1 MASSKYQNA
10 SENLTT
16 WLHIGI
22 KKNWEGWHKKILFS
36 SLKETFLRNGTAAYF
51 KRFLLLKNK
60 GMGKKGGA
68 RFPVFVCLSSWFS
81 SQLLGK
87 ALPLGW
93 VFSQVRSF
101 VGRFVQTRLPLPWG
115 LWSLEKK
122 DILPYFCL
130 RSHDAIPFVCW
141 LILHHGRFQ
150 DTLMK
155 FRLDQLLFPGE
166 KEVAA
171 CPMHSVLRATINTMT
186 SFWEVWGALE
196 LDTFFFSNWF

>member
-1 MASSKYQNA
+1 M
-10 SENLTT
+10 
-16 WLHIGI
+16 
-22 KKNWEGWHKKILFS
+22 LFS
-36 SLKETFLRNGTAAYF
+36 PLREKFLKNGTCSIFQKIFTAQKQRY
-51 KRFLLLKNK
+51 
-60 GMGKKGGA
+60 GKEGRGEIC
-68 RFPVFVCLSSWFS
+68 PVFVCLSSWFS

-101 VGRFVQTRLPLPWG
+101 VGRFVQTHLPLPWG

-150 DTLMK
+150 VTLMK

-186 SFWEVWGALE
+186 SFWEVWGVLE
-196 LDTFFFSNWF
+196 LDTFFFQTDFKTILRFKFYHHRLLGH